1 MTELDASTVASIY
14 MEALNL
20 VDALRN
26 EVYALQDSGQA
37 VEDLID
43 TLFELEEELLRRS
56 E

>member
-1 MTELDASTVASIY
+1 MSDELTARTY

-26 EVYALQDSGQA
+26 ELYALQDSGQA
-37 VEDLID
+37 VDDLVD
-43 TLFELEEELLRRS
+43 NLFELEEELLRRS

>member
-1 MTELDASTVASIY
+1 MTNPSLLAEAY

-26 EVYALQDSGQA
+26 EIYALQDLGQP
-37 VEDLID
+37 VEDLVD

-56 E
+56 EG